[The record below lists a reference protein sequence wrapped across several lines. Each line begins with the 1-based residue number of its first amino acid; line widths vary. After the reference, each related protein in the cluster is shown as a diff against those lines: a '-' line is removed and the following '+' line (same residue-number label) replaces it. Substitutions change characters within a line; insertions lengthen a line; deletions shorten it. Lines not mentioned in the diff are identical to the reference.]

1 MIKKNIKNL
10 IFIYYRKFFTRP
22 YAAYLSFCTSESDI
36 PAGDARVL
44 IMGQLWAEFPSSD
57 HFRASECGMWFLTAA
72 FRMQDE
78 TGMHAS
84 AELLV

>member
-1 MIKKNIKNL
+1 
-10 IFIYYRKFFTRP
+10 
-22 YAAYLSFCTSESDI
+22 
-36 PAGDARVL
+36 
-44 IMGQLWAEFPSSD
+44 MGQLWAEFPSSD